1 MPTTFNM
8 DIGEGVSARLLQCH
22 EHYREASLTS
32 LLQLRQKNNDLYKFQ
47 QSAALDS
54 GTPGAPCLQQLRAR
68 LLDTVRVWVAGVLGL
83 ELEPDTV
90 DLFCAKYRHTD
101 TLLCH
106 DDELE
111 VE

>member
-1 MPTTFNM
+1 MTTTFNM
-8 DIGEGVSARLLQCH
+8 EIGEGASARLLECCENDH
-22 EHYREASLTS
+22 ETSLTS

-68 LLDTVRVWVAGVLGL
+68 LLDTVRVWVAAVLGL
-83 ELEPDTV
+83 DLEPDTL

>member
-8 DIGEGVSARLLQCH
+8 DIGEGVSARLLQCC

-83 ELEPDTV
+83 DLEPDTL

>member
-1 MPTTFNM
+1 MTTTFNM
-8 DIGEGVSARLLQCH
+8 DIGEGASARLLQCY
-22 EHYREASLTS
+22 EHYREASLTP
-32 LLQLRQKNNDLYKFQ
+32 LLKLRQKNNDLYKFQ

-83 ELEPDTV
+83 DLEPDTL